1 MQRIFSEIILLSF
14 ILLSFV
20 HSQSRRALDSLEFD
34 NSNWNL
40 DSTNGVYYQIGLV
53 YCQNPVNTNYQ
64 SMAIYIP
71 QEYLTCTTPQTGKYD
86 CEINISGKKG
96 NYTSS
101 NAPIVIPVETPGYAA
116 MKAQTEYKY
125 DTVSK
130 YVENG
135 IIFVYAGCRGRY
147 EGEEDYISGAPWAV
161 TDLKSAIRYLRYNKN
176 ILPGDTNRIYTFG
189 MSGGGA
195 QSCLMGVTG
204 NSELYTKYLE
214 ENGAAMKDSNGN
226 NLKDNVKGSQ
236 CWCPITNLDTA
247 DAAYEWNIGQYYSTD
262 TRADDTFTK
271 LLSDNLSA
279 KFVEYI
285 NSIELKDPSGN
296 KLSLTSTNAGS
307 YYDYLKKII
316 EESLNNF
323 LSDTTFPWTREAAKE
338 FPRGFGRGLDEEA
351 ETYKTVNDYI
361 NYLNSDYN
369 WVTYDSSTNK
379 ATITNV
385 GDFVKK
391 LKPPSKD
398 VGAFDDL
405 NRNQGENKVF
415 GTKPGEYLKH
425 FDQIIYNLLNSNKE
439 KYSQKSNWNS
449 DYPDN
454 YYNDFDDTDS
464 VGNDVL
470 YRQNMYNPMYY
481 LSNYYP
487 GYKTSDVADYFR
499 INTGIFQ
506 SDTGN
511 VVEMDLYLALINYG
525 KNVDFTTVWEQKHVK
540 AERTGDSDTNFIN
553 WIAEIEKK
561 EKEENR
567 GIENFSYSVYG
578 SYLVLILNLLLLVL

>member
-1 MQRIFSEIILLSF
+1 MQRIFSVLILLSLT
-14 ILLSFV
+14 LLNFV
-20 HSQSRRALDSLEFD
+20 HSQSRRSLDSLEFD
-34 NSNWNL
+34 NSNWSL
-40 DSTNGVYYQIGLV
+40 DSTNGVYYQIGIV
-53 YCQNPVNTNYQ
+53 YCNNPVNTDYQ

-71 QEYLTCTTPQTGKYD
+71 KEYLTCTNPQEGKYD

-101 NAPIVIPVETPGYAA
+101 NAPIVMPVETPGYAA
-116 MKAQTEYKY
+116 MKAPTSYNY
-125 DTVSK
+125 DTVSEYIK
-130 YVENG
+130 NG
-135 IIFVYAGCRGRY
+135 IIFAYAGCRGRY
-147 EGEEDYISGAPWAV
+147 EGTEDYIAGAPWPV

-176 ILPGDTNRIYTFG
+176 NLPGDTNRIYTQG

-195 QSCLMGVTG
+195 QSCLMGITG

-214 ENGAAMKDSNGN
+214 ENGAAMKDANGN
-226 NLKDNVKGSQ
+226 DLKDNVKGSQ

-262 TRADDTFTK
+262 TRADGTFTK
-271 LLSDNLSA
+271 LLSDDLSA

-285 NSIELKDPSGN
+285 NSLELKDPSGN

-323 LSDTTFPWTREAAKE
+323 LSDTTFPWTREAEKE
-338 FPRGFGRGLDEEA
+338 FPRGGMRRLDTEA
-351 ETYKTVNDYI
+351 VTYNTVNDYI
-361 NYLNSDYN
+361 SYLNSDYN
-369 WVTYDSSTNK
+369 WVTYDNSTNK

-398 VGAFDDL
+398 VCAFDDL

-415 GTKPGEYLKH
+415 GTLPGEYLKH
-425 FDQIIYNLLNSNKE
+425 FDQITYNLLNSNQN
-439 KYSQKSNWNS
+439 KYSGKSNWNS
-449 DYPDN
+449 DYPN
-454 YYNDFDDTDS
+454 EYMNDFDDTDS
-464 VGNDVL
+464 IGNSVL
-470 YRQNMYNPMYY
+470 YRLNMYNPMYY
-481 LSNYYP
+481 LSNYYS

-511 VVEMDLYLALINYG
+511 VVEIDLYLALINYG
-525 KNVDFTTVWEQKHVK
+525 KNVEFTTVWEKN
-540 AERTGDSDTNFIN
+540 T
-553 WIAEIEKK
+553 
-561 EKEENR
+561 
-567 GIENFSYSVYG
+567 
-578 SYLVLILNLLLLVL
+578 